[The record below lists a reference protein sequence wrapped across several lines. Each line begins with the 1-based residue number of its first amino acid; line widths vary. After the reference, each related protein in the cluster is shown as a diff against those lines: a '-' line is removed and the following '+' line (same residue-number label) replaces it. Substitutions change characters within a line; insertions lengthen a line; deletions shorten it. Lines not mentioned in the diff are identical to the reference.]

1 LKLTKRPDVPHR
13 RHHPMRAALQLNLGV
28 RLPTASL
35 PGARLRGQI
44 PPMRL
49 SVELTPALE
58 AQLAAVAARLNVSAE
73 ELAAA
78 ALRDLLAQREA
89 DFEGAAG
96 RVLEKNR
103 ELYRRLA

>member
-1 LKLTKRPDVPHR
+1 
-13 RHHPMRAALQLNLGV
+13 
-28 RLPTASL
+28 
-35 PGARLRGQI
+35 
-44 PPMRL
+44 MRL

-73 ELAAA
+73 DLAAA

-89 DFEGAAG
+89 DFQAAAG
-96 RVLEKNR
+96 RVLEKNG

>member
-1 LKLTKRPDVPHR
+1 
-13 RHHPMRAALQLNLGV
+13 
-28 RLPTASL
+28 
-35 PGARLRGQI
+35 
-44 PPMRL
+44 MRL

-73 ELAAA
+73 DLAAA

-89 DFEGAAG
+89 DFQAAAS
-96 RVLEKNR
+96 RVVEKNR

>member
-1 LKLTKRPDVPHR
+1 
-13 RHHPMRAALQLNLGV
+13 
-28 RLPTASL
+28 
-35 PGARLRGQI
+35 
-44 PPMRL
+44 MRL
-49 SVELTPALE
+49 SVELTGPLE

-78 ALRDLLAQREA
+78 ALRDLLTRPEPDFQEA
-89 DFEGAAG
+89 AA

>member
-1 LKLTKRPDVPHR
+1 
-13 RHHPMRAALQLNLGV
+13 
-28 RLPTASL
+28 
-35 PGARLRGQI
+35 
-44 PPMRL
+44 MRL

-73 ELAAA
+73 DLAAA

-89 DFEGAAG
+89 DFAAAAD
-96 RVLEKNR
+96 RVLAKNR